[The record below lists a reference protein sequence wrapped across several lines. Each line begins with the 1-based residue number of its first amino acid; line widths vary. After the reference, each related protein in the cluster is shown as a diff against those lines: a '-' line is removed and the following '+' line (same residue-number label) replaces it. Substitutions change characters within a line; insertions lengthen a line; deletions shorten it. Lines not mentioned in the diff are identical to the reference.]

1 MQHRTITALPV
12 VGAIA
17 ILIATACTT
26 GGQTTASP
34 TAAASEAPQQGGR
47 IIEGTISDI
56 ATMQPVL
63 VNDTASGRVTGLIY
77 DTLLQQDFKT
87 GDVKA
92 RMATYTTSS
101 DGLTYTFT
109 INDKA
114 NWSDGKPVIGQD
126 YITAVTAV
134 AKSAKTVRKS

>member
-1 MQHRTITALPV
+1 MSHPRTGRAL
-12 VGAIA
+12 IA
-17 ILIATACTT
+17 ALAATMLVATACS
-26 GGQTTASP
+26 GGTPSASGNP
-34 TAAASEAPQQGGR
+34 ESSASAAASEAPQQGGR

-77 DTLLQQDFKT
+77 DTLLQQDYKT

-101 DGLTYTFT
+101 L
-109 INDKA
+109 
-114 NWSDGKPVIGQD
+114 SM
-126 YITAVTAV
+126 
-134 AKSAKTVRKS
+134 